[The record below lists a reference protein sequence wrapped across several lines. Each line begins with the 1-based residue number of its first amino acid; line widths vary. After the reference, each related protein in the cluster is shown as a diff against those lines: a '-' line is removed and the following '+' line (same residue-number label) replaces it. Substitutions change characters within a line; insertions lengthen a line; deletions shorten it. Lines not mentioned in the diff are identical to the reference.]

1 VVNEVSPELRGQFE
15 PGVTDGH
22 LVFQFQERT
31 LSIFMAKTK
40 VCQSLFHDF
49 WPLEVPISLG
59 ENSLSMQNFGGT
71 QRASR
76 GRGYSFTMQR
86 SLHVIAV
93 LLLASASAAAE
104 RRVIRP
110 EGYNRGLP
118 FTPGILVDGTLYVA
132 GFSGEDPQTGAVPRD
147 FETEVKQAIEKI
159 GVILKAADMQYGD
172 VVSVQVYLT
181 DMKLFER
188 MNAVYRSY
196 FPEPRPTRTIA
207 GIAKLIGRSRIEITV
222 TARK

>member
-1 VVNEVSPELRGQFE
+1 MPVCFVN
-15 PGVTDGH
+15 
-22 LVFQFQERT
+22 
-31 LSIFMAKTK
+31 MK
-40 VCQSLFHDF
+40 
-49 WPLEVPISLG
+49 
-59 ENSLSMQNFGGT
+59 
-71 QRASR
+71 
-76 GRGYSFTMQR
+76 R
-86 SLHVIAV
+86 SLHVIA
-93 LLLASASAAAE
+93 LLILASASLVAE
-104 RRVIRP
+104 RRIIRP

-147 FETEVKQAIEKI
+147 FETEVKQVLEKI
-159 GVILKAADMQYGD
+159 GVILKAADMQYSD

-188 MNAVYRSY
+188 MNAVYRNY

-207 GIAKLIGRSRIEITV
+207 GIARLIGCSKIEITV